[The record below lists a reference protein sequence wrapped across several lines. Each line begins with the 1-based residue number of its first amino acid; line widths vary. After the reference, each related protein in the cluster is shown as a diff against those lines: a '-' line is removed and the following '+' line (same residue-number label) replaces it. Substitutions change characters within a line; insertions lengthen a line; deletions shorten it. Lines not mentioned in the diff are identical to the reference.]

1 MLFAVLVRWQVYI
14 PHYGV
19 LGRSRAMRVA
29 IIGAGLQARRRAPAV
44 ARAGDEV
51 VAVCAA
57 HEDTAKKLA
66 AQFGCQ
72 HDTDWR
78 RTVSRKDVDV
88 VVICTPPGAHKDAS
102 IAAAENGKQVL
113 CEKPLARTSEE
124 AMDMMAAAKKSNT
137 LLKCGFNIRYHPAIA
152 EVRRLADAGS
162 LGDLF
167 YAKAT
172 FGIGARP
179 GYEREWRVNPAFAS
193 GGQFMEQGIHLV
205 DLSRWFLGD
214 FTEAT
219 AVTSNFFVKT
229 EPFEDNAFVTLRTKE
244 GRMASLHASLT
255 QWKNKFS
262 FELTG
267 SEGYAAVTGMGGSYG
282 VETLAVGKNLPGKP
296 FSESVTEFRGEDRCW
311 DEEWKD
317 FRAAVNDPSRF
328 QFGLDGVRA
337 LEAVEAAYESAKSGS
352 AARVATK

>member
-1 MLFAVLVRWQVYI
+1 
-14 PHYGV
+14 
-19 LGRSRAMRVA
+19 MRVA

-44 ARAGDEV
+44 AKAGDEV

-57 HEDTAKKLA
+57 HEETAKKLA

-78 RTVSRKDVDV
+78 RTVSRNDVEG
-88 VVICTPPGAHKDAS
+88 VVICTPPGNHKDAS
-102 IAAAENGKQVL
+102 IAAAEEGKHVL

-124 AMDMMAAAKKSNT
+124 ARGMMAAAKRANT

-214 FTEAT
+214 FTEST

-267 SEGYAAVTGMGGSYG
+267 SEGYAVVTGMGGSYG

-317 FRAAVNDPSRF
+317 FRTRISKPDWF
-328 QFGLDGVRA
+328 GYGLDGVRA
-337 LEAVEAAYESAKSGS
+337 LQVVEAAYQSAKTGT
-352 AARVATK
+352 AAKIGGV

>member
-1 MLFAVLVRWQVYI
+1 MK
-14 PHYGV
+14 
-19 LGRSRAMRVA
+19 VA
-29 IIGAGLQARRRAPAV
+29 IIGAGLQAKRRAPAV
-44 ARAGDEV
+44 TRAGDEV

-78 RTVSRKDVDV
+78 RTVSRKDVEG
-88 VVICTPPGAHKDAS
+88 VVICTPPSNHKDAS
-102 IAAAENGKQVL
+102 IAAAEKGKHVL

-124 AMDMMAAAKKSNT
+124 ARAMMAVAKKANT

-152 EVRRLADAGS
+152 EIRHLVDAGS

-193 GGQFMEQGIHLV
+193 GGQLMEQGIHLI

-214 FTEAT
+214 FTDAKAT
-219 AVTSNFFVKT
+219 TSNFFVKT
-229 EPFEDNAFVTLRTKE
+229 KPFEDNAFVTLRTKE
-244 GRMASLHASLT
+244 GRIASLHASLT

-267 SEGYAAVTGMGGSYG
+267 SEGYAVVTGMGGSYG

-317 FRAAVNDPSRF
+317 FRTHISKPD
-328 QFGLDGVRA
+328 QFRYGLDGVRA
-337 LEAVEAAYESAKSGS
+337 LQIVEGAYASAWGGKTFKIAGTEPASP
-352 AARVATK
+352 

>member
-1 MLFAVLVRWQVYI
+1 MK
-14 PHYGV
+14 
-19 LGRSRAMRVA
+19 VA
-29 IIGAGLQARRRAPAV
+29 IIGAGLQAKRRAPAV
-44 ARAGDEV
+44 TRAGDEV

-78 RTVSRKDVDV
+78 RTVSRKDVEG
-88 VVICTPPGAHKDAS
+88 VVICTPPSNHKDAS
-102 IAAAENGKQVL
+102 IAAAEKGKHVL

-124 AMDMMAAAKKSNT
+124 ARAMMAVAKKANT

-152 EVRRLADAGS
+152 EIRHLVDAGS

-193 GGQFMEQGIHLV
+193 GGQLMEQGIHLI

-214 FTEAT
+214 FTDAKAT
-219 AVTSNFFVKT
+219 TSNFFVKT
-229 EPFEDNAFVTLRTKE
+229 KPFEDNAFVTLRTKE
-244 GRMASLHASLT
+244 GRVAFLHASLT

-267 SEGYAAVTGMGGSYG
+267 SGGYAVVTGMGGSYG
-282 VETLAVGKNLPGKP
+282 VETLAVGKNLPGTP
-296 FSESVTEFRGEDRCW
+296 FSESVTEFRGDDRCW
-311 DEEWKD
+311 DEEWKE
-317 FRAAVNDPSRF
+317 FSAAVDDPSRF

-352 AARVATK
+352 TAKVTTK